1 MYLEL
6 LGGADTIPIASR
18 SALLQRDGDIVDVD
32 GVSPVGFELLPNGA
46 YFLSVRHRNHLGVM
60 TDTAQTFSMNAFTTI
75 DFSEQQNA
83 GGTAIYGEHPV
94 DTISSRLVLWAG
106 DGNCDRKIIY
116 AGIANDRN
124 PVFFDVINE
133 PLNTESNFNHVSF
146 GYHRGDY
153 DMKGS
158 AIYLGSANDPDVIF
172 FNVFLHPKNNLPGN
186 TPTVIHIIR
195 EQIPR

>member
-1 MYLEL
+1 
-6 LGGADTIPIASR
+6 
-18 SALLQRDGDIVDVD
+18 
-32 GVSPVGFELLPNGA
+32 
-46 YFLSVRHRNHLGVM
+46 M

-186 TPTVIHIIR
+186 IPTVIHIIR

>member
-1 MYLEL
+1 
-6 LGGADTIPIASR
+6 
-18 SALLQRDGDIVDVD
+18 
-32 GVSPVGFELLPNGA
+32 
-46 YFLSVRHRNHLGVM
+46 M
-60 TDTAQTFSMNAFTTI
+60 TDTAQMFSMNAFTTI